1 MSKALNLILAPYP
14 LLEVAPT
21 DFHALVQLVETRK
34 ARSDG
39 VNLVERDTDLEEGFG
54 HKLLQTAP
62 VGRAG
67 RVAFAVGLP
76 TANVGRGLTRRVPH
90 SPRFG
95 LTFGLIRQ

>member
-39 VNLVERDTDLEEGFG
+39 VNLVERDTT
-54 HKLLQTAP
+54 LL
-62 VGRAG
+62 
-67 RVAFAVGLP
+67 
-76 TANVGRGLTRRVPH
+76 H
-90 SPRFG
+90 
-95 LTFGLIRQ
+95 